1 MFGIR
6 TLHCMQSSDERRSV
20 GGVGESPPNRRQARF
35 WTAGWPATVKSML
48 AKRQALECIAPDG
61 RLRFDRSKGL
71 SNEAMK
77 GNPPTTVIP
86 RVDESK
92 PGPNNPRPD
101 RTELHQHIH
110 DVVYFGVVNLID
122 NGYVMG
128 AIDVWKCRA
137 CPQTFCEDKRYGIT
151 DLAPEVGLPKIEPGS
166 KWAALVCTRNTGS
179 NWTLIQAKPGNMIQ
193 HSCTPDTKLELKVG
207 PDYSIETGP
216 ASGIGQHRIILVENF
231 VNAPVDVIT
240 GKKHLGT
247 TNANQALGKP
257 FSFTPPLSAAVI
269 QPSRYNVLN
278 LTSIFFIGSGISL
291 GLLASFS
298 LGNPAA
304 LGILA
309 TLALAAIV
317 SGVFLRKPKLWPA
330 TLGLVAV
337 AAAFVAQLWIQF
349 TTGLTASGTT
359 LDVLLAA
366 SIVTGW
372 LSWSRVRSLRAK
384 QWHPLD
390 MPAYG

>member
-1 MFGIR
+1 M
-6 TLHCMQSSDERRSV
+6 
-20 GGVGESPPNRRQARF
+20 
-35 WTAGWPATVKSML
+35 
-48 AKRQALECIAPDG
+48 
-61 RLRFDRSKGL
+61 
-71 SNEAMK
+71 
-77 GNPPTTVIP
+77 
-86 RVDESK
+86 
-92 PGPNNPRPD
+92 
-101 RTELHQHIH
+101 ELHQH

-128 AIDVWKCRA
+128 SIDVWKCRS
-137 CPQTFCEDKRYGIT
+137 CPQTFCEDKRFGMT

-166 KWAALVCTRNTGS
+166 KWAALICTRNTGS

-193 HSCTPDTKLELKVG
+193 HSCTTDTKLELKVG
-207 PDYSIETGP
+207 SDYSIEAGP

-257 FSFTPPLSAAVI
+257 FSFTPPLSAAII

-278 LTSIFFIGSGISL
+278 LTSILFIVSGVSL
-291 GLLASFS
+291 GLQASFS
-298 LGNPAA
+298 LANPTV
-304 LGILA
+304 LGVLA
-309 TLALAAIV
+309 ILALAVIA
-317 SGVFLRKPKLWPA
+317 SGIFLQRPKLWPA

-337 AAAFVAQLWIQF
+337 ATAFAAQLWIQF
-349 TTGLTASGTT
+349 TTGLTASETA
-359 LDVLLAA
+359 LDILLVAA
-366 SIVTGW
+366 VVAGW

>member
-1 MFGIR
+1 MSSKTGSRSRFSPSVKKPMSSLVVPRLSR
-6 TLHCMQSSDERRSV
+6 TK
-20 GGVGESPPNRRQARF
+20 P
-35 WTAGWPATVKSML
+35 
-48 AKRQALECIAPDG
+48 
-61 RLRFDRSKGL
+61 L
-71 SNEAMK
+71 SQ
-77 GNPPTTVIP
+77 TLVL
-86 RVDESK
+86 
-92 PGPNNPRPD
+92 
-101 RTELHQHIH
+101 ELHQH
-110 DVVYFGVVNLID
+110 DVVYCGVVNLID

-128 AIDVWKCRA
+128 AIDVWKCRS
-137 CPQTFCEDKRYGIT
+137 CPQTFCEDKRFGMT

-166 KWAALVCTRNTGS
+166 KWAALICTRNNGS
-179 NWTLIQAKPGNMIQ
+179 NWTLIQARPGNPIQ

-207 PDYSIETGP
+207 PDYFIEAGP

-278 LTSIFFIGSGISL
+278 LTSILFIVSGVWL
-291 GLLASFS
+291 GLLASFN
-298 LGNPAA
+298 LGNPAV
-304 LGILA
+304 LGVFAI
-309 TLALAAIV
+309 LALAAGV
-317 SGVFLRKPKLWPA
+317 SGIFLRKPQSWPPSR
-330 TLGLVAV
+330 GLVT
-337 AAAFVAQLWIQF
+337 AAARCAGPPCIRFA
-349 TTGLTASGTT
+349 TCLTASTTT
-359 LDVLLAA
+359 LDILLAA

>member
-1 MFGIR
+1 M
-6 TLHCMQSSDERRSV
+6 
-20 GGVGESPPNRRQARF
+20 
-35 WTAGWPATVKSML
+35 
-48 AKRQALECIAPDG
+48 
-61 RLRFDRSKGL
+61 
-71 SNEAMK
+71 
-77 GNPPTTVIP
+77 
-86 RVDESK
+86 
-92 PGPNNPRPD
+92 
-101 RTELHQHIH
+101 ELHQH

-128 AIDVWKCRA
+128 AIDVWKCRS
-137 CPQTFCEDKRYGIT
+137 CPQTFCEDKRFGMT

-166 KWAALVCTRNTGS
+166 KWAALICTRNTGS
-179 NWTLIQAKPGNMIQ
+179 NWTLIQAKPGNPIQ

-207 PDYSIETGP
+207 PDYSIEAGP

-231 VNAPVDVIT
+231 VNAPVNVIT

-278 LTSIFFIGSGISL
+278 LTSILFIVSGVWL
-291 GLLASFS
+291 GLIASFN
-298 LGNPAA
+298 LGNPAV
-304 LGILA
+304 LGVFAI
-309 TLALAAIV
+309 LALAAVVSGVFFLALAAVV

-337 AAAFVAQLWIQF
+337 AAAFAAQLWIQF
-349 TTGLTASGTT
+349 ATGLAASATT

-372 LSWSRVRSLRAK
+372 LSWSRVRSLRAR

>member
-1 MFGIR
+1 LQ
-6 TLHCMQSSDERRSV
+6 TSV
-20 GGVGESPPNRRQARF
+20 
-35 WTAGWPATVKSML
+35 L
-48 AKRQALECIAPDG
+48 
-61 RLRFDRSKGL
+61 
-71 SNEAMK
+71 
-77 GNPPTTVIP
+77 
-86 RVDESK
+86 
-92 PGPNNPRPD
+92 
-101 RTELHQHIH
+101 ELHQH

-128 AIDVWKCRA
+128 AIDVWKCRS
-137 CPQTFCEDKRYGIT
+137 CPQTFCEDKRFGIT

-166 KWAALVCTRNTGS
+166 KWAALICTRNTGS
-179 NWTLIQAKPGNMIQ
+179 NWSLIQAKPGNMIA

-207 PDYSIETGP
+207 PDYSIETGL

-269 QPSRYNVLN
+269 TPSRYNVLN
-278 LTSIFFIGSGISL
+278 LTTILFIFSGIW
-291 GLLASFS
+291 
-298 LGNPAA
+298 

-309 TLALAAIV
+309 TFSVGNPVTLGVLAPFALASVV

-330 TLGLVAV
+330 TLGLVAIV
-337 AAAFVAQLWIQF
+337 AAFVAQLWIQF
-349 TTGLTASGTT
+349 TTSLTGGATA

-366 SIVTGW
+366 SVVAGW

>member
-1 MFGIR
+1 
-6 TLHCMQSSDERRSV
+6 L
-20 GGVGESPPNRRQARF
+20 
-35 WTAGWPATVKSML
+35 
-48 AKRQALECIAPDG
+48 
-61 RLRFDRSKGL
+61 
-71 SNEAMK
+71 
-77 GNPPTTVIP
+77 
-86 RVDESK
+86 
-92 PGPNNPRPD
+92 
-101 RTELHQHIH
+101 ELHQH

-128 AIDVWKCRA
+128 AIDVWKCRS
-137 CPQTFCEDKRYGIT
+137 CPQTFCEDKRFGVT

-166 KWAALVCTRNTGS
+166 KWAALICTRNKGS
-179 NWTLIQAKPGNMIQ
+179 NWTLIQAKPGAAVQ

-207 PDYSIETGP
+207 QDYSIEAGP

-278 LTSIFFIGSGISL
+278 LTSILFIISGVWL
-291 GLLASFS
+291 GLIASFS
-298 LGNPAA
+298 LATSPI
-304 LGILA
+304 LGVFA
-309 TLALAAIV
+309 VPALASIA
-317 SGVFLRKPKLWPA
+317 SGIFLRKPKLWPA
-330 TLGLVAV
+330 TLGLAAT
-337 AAAFVAQLWIQF
+337 AAALAAQLLIQV
-349 TTGLTASGTT
+349 TGGLTASATA
-359 LDVLLAA
+359 LDILLAA
-366 SIVTGW
+366 SVVAGW

>member
-1 MFGIR
+1 VPRLFKDQA
-6 TLHCMQSSDERRSV
+6 LSQSSV
-20 GGVGESPPNRRQARF
+20 
-35 WTAGWPATVKSML
+35 L
-48 AKRQALECIAPDG
+48 
-61 RLRFDRSKGL
+61 
-71 SNEAMK
+71 
-77 GNPPTTVIP
+77 
-86 RVDESK
+86 
-92 PGPNNPRPD
+92 
-101 RTELHQHIH
+101 ELHQH

-128 AIDVWKCRA
+128 AIDVWKCRS
-137 CPQTFCEDKRYGIT
+137 CPQTFCEDKRFGIT

-166 KWAALVCTRNTGS
+166 KWAALICTRNTGS
-179 NWTLIQAKPGNMIQ
+179 NWTLIQAKPGNMIA

-207 PDYSIETGP
+207 PDYSIEAGP

-278 LTSIFFIGSGISL
+278 LTSILFIISGVWL
-291 GLLASFS
+291 GLTASLN
-298 LGNPAA
+298 LGTPAI
-304 LGILA
+304 LGIFA
-309 TLALAAIV
+309 ILALATIV
-317 SGVFLRKPKLWPA
+317 SGTFLRKPKLWPA
-330 TLGLVAV
+330 TLGLAAV
-337 AAAFVAQLWIQF
+337 ATALVAQLWIQLGG
-349 TTGLTASGTT
+349 GLAPSAIA
-359 LDVLLAA
+359 LDILLAA
-366 SIVTGW
+366 SVVSGW

>member
-1 MFGIR
+1 M
-6 TLHCMQSSDERRSV
+6 
-20 GGVGESPPNRRQARF
+20 
-35 WTAGWPATVKSML
+35 
-48 AKRQALECIAPDG
+48 
-61 RLRFDRSKGL
+61 
-71 SNEAMK
+71 
-77 GNPPTTVIP
+77 
-86 RVDESK
+86 
-92 PGPNNPRPD
+92 
-101 RTELHQHIH
+101 ELHQH

-128 AIDVWKCRA
+128 AIDVWKCRS
-137 CPQTFCEDKRYGIT
+137 CPQTFCEDKRYGVI

-166 KWAALVCTRNTGS
+166 KWAALICTRNNGS
-179 NWTLIQAKPGNMIQ
+179 NWTLIQTKPGATIQ
-193 HSCTPDTKLELKVG
+193 HSCTPDTKLELRIG
-207 PDYSIETGP
+207 PDYSIEMGP

-278 LTSIFFIGSGISL
+278 LTSILFIISGIWL
-291 GLLASFS
+291 GLIASFS
-298 LGNPAA
+298 LGTPAVSGVFA
-304 LGILA
+304 I
-309 TLALAAIV
+309 LALAAIA
-317 SGVFLRKPKLWPA
+317 SGILLRRPKLWPA
-330 TLGLVAV
+330 TLGL
-337 AAAFVAQLWIQF
+337 AATATAFVAQLLVQF
-349 TTGLTASGTT
+349 GGGLTVSAIT
-359 LDVLLAA
+359 LDILLAA
-366 SIVTGW
+366 SVVAGW